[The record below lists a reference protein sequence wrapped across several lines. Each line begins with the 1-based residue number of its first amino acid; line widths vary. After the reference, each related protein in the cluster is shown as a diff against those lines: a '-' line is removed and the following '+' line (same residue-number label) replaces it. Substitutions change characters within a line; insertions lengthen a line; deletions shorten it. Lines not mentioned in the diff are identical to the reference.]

1 MYNRS
6 SFQVATDDDGGDE
19 VLSQLTFEAQPN
31 TDYFMILEGYSTICG
46 KADVQFQVSPSPP
59 PPSPT
64 SPPSSPI
71 PPPSPTSP
79 PLSPPPAPNPPGT
92 FSPEVQTSLYD
103 PALYPRGIVVSSG
116 SHRHPRLTTSV
127 QHYRITGDVE
137 SQMQILGRTVPKFIA
152 RLFCRM
158 ASEYLHQEFSLPMS
172 SGTSTRLQA
181 ALYLTI

>member
-1 MYNRS
+1 
-6 SFQVATDDDGGDE
+6 
-19 VLSQLTFEAQPN
+19 
-31 TDYFMILEGYSTICG
+31 
-46 KADVQFQVSPSPP
+46 
-59 PPSPT
+59 
-64 SPPSSPI
+64 
-71 PPPSPTSP
+71 
-79 PLSPPPAPNPPGT
+79 
-92 FSPEVQTSLYD
+92 
-103 PALYPRGIVVSSG
+103 VSSG